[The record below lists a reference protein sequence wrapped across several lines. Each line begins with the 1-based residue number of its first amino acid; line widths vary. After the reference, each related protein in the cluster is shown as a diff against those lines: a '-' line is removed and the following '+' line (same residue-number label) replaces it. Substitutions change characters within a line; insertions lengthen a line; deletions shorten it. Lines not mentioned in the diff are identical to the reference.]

1 MSVAGGL
8 SPGRGHA
15 PRKTIAIE
23 VPVAGIATTV
33 AFGIGIVLV
42 LAAFVGTGGLQLEPS
57 TRVWMGLT
65 LIGGGLCATAA
76 IRAPRTAEQPLY
88 GSFTLLAFAA
98 LAVFTA
104 ASIIWSL
111 TPGDSWIEA
120 NRTVAYLATFAGA
133 IALSRLVPRAWE
145 GVLAGLAAGSFAICS
160 WALLTKIF
168 PGAFAADETFA
179 RLRAPFDYWNA
190 VGLTAAFGILPLLWM
205 GTRRQGNPL
214 VAALAAPAIA
224 LMLVCLLLSYSRGS
238 LLALG
243 LGVAFW
249 FAAVPLRMAGLSVV
263 GLAVIGAGPVIW
275 WSFLQDGLTVDNA
288 PMEARADAG
297 HELGTML
304 VLMVA
309 VVLLASIAAQFVRS
323 ERTPPPGLRRVVV
336 WALAGLA
343 AAAVIGSLAVAATT
357 GGGLGGQISDGWRQ
371 LTDPHAPLPSNS
383 PDRLKETSS
392 VRARYYDEALKV
404 HQLSPWVGVGAGG
417 YAIARTRF
425 RQNAVQVRQ
434 AHGYVPQTLADL
446 GWVGLFLSLA
456 ALFAWLWAAMR
467 VTGLRRRD
475 RGLPFD
481 PERIGMLT
489 LFAAVIAFGVHSA
502 IDWTWFV
509 PANMVAGLVAAGWIA
524 GRTPLR
530 RRLLALPAT
539 ETEAEAREGTRLAA
553 MRSFVRGRP
562 FAAGAA
568 ALLLVTALAA
578 CWTDYQ
584 PVRSAHASDKAYE
597 LLDTGAYEQAA
608 SVAHIAV
615 DRDPLSVDARFDL
628 ATVEQARGQLPAAE
642 EALREA
648 IRLEPGN
655 AETWRRLGRFQLYDL
670 QKPEEALRT
679 LRTALVLDPV
689 SMTSRSDV
697 LLAARQAAGR

>member
-8 SPGRGHA
+8 SPRRGHA
-15 PRKTIAIE
+15 PRRTIAIE
-23 VPVAGIATTV
+23 VPVAGVATTV

-42 LAAFVGTGGLQLEPS
+42 LAAFVGTGGLRLEPT
-57 TRVWMGLT
+57 TRVWIGLT
-65 LIGGGLCATAA
+65 LIGGGLCAAAA

-88 GSFTLLAFAA
+88 GSFTVLAFGA
-98 LAVFTA
+98 LAAFTA

-111 TPGDSWIEA
+111 TPGDSWVET

-133 IALSRLVPRAWE
+133 IALARLVPRAWE
-145 GVLAGLAAGSFAICS
+145 GVLAGLAAGSFAICA

-168 PGAFAADETFA
+168 PGALAPDETFA

-190 VGLTAAFGILPLLWM
+190 VGLTAAFGILPLLWL
-205 GTRRQGNPL
+205 GSRRQGNPL

-224 LMLVCLLLSYSRGS
+224 LMLVALLLSYSRGS

-243 LGVAFW
+243 IGLAFW
-249 FAAVPLRMAGLSVV
+249 FAVVPLRMAGLSVI
-263 GLAVIGAGPVIW
+263 GLAAVGAAPVIW
-275 WSFLQDGLTVDNA
+275 WAFLQDGLTIDNA
-288 PMEARADAG
+288 PMAARVDAG

-304 VLMVA
+304 VLVVA
-309 VVLLASIAAQFVRS
+309 VLLLASIAAQFVRS
-323 ERTPPPGLRRVVV
+323 ERKPPEQLRRVVV

-343 AAAVIGSLAVAATT
+343 AAAVVGSLAVAATT
-357 GGGLGGQISDGWRQ
+357 GAGLGGQISDGWRQ

-404 HQLSPWVGVGAGG
+404 HALSPWVGVGAGG

-446 GWVGLFLSLA
+446 GWVGLALSLA
-456 ALFAWLWAAMR
+456 ALFAWLWTAAR
-467 VTGLRRRD
+467 TTGLRRRD

-509 PANMVAGLVAAGWIA
+509 PANMVSGLVAAGWIA
-524 GRTPLR
+524 GRPPLR
-530 RRLLALPAT
+530 RRLLAVEVADEPA
-539 ETEAEAREGTRLAA
+539 AREGTRLEA

-568 ALLLVTALAA
+568 ALLIVTALAA
-578 CWTDYQ
+578 CWTAYQ
-584 PVRSAHASDKAYE
+584 PIRSAHASDKAYE
-597 LLDTGAYEQAA
+597 LLDQGAYEQAA

-670 QKPEEALRT
+670 QKPEEALKT
-679 LRTALVLDPV
+679 LQTALVLDPV

>member
-8 SPGRGHA
+8 SPNRGHA
-15 PRKTIAIE
+15 PRRTIAIE

-57 TRVWMGLT
+57 TRVWIGLT

-88 GSFTLLAFAA
+88 GALTLLAFGA
-98 LAVFTA
+98 LAAFTA

-111 TPGDSWIEA
+111 TPGDSWVET

-133 IALSRLVPRAWE
+133 IALARLVPRAWE
-145 GVLAGLAAGSFAICS
+145 GVLAGLAAGSFAICA

-168 PGAFAADETFA
+168 PGALAPDETFA

-190 VGLTAAFGILPLLWM
+190 VGLTAAFGILPLLWL
-205 GTRRQGNPL
+205 GSRRQGNPL

-224 LMLVCLLLSYSRGS
+224 LMLVALLLSYSRGS
-238 LLALG
+238 LLALAAG
-243 LGVAFW
+243 LAFW
-249 FAAVPLRMAGLSVV
+249 FAVVPLRTAGLSVI
-263 GLAVIGAGPVIW
+263 GLAAVGAAPVIW
-275 WSFLQDGLTVDNA
+275 WSFLQDGLTIDNA
-288 PMEARADAG
+288 PMEARVDAG

-304 VLMVA
+304 VLVVA
-309 VVLLASIAAQFVRS
+309 VLLLASIAAQFVRS
-323 ERTPPPGLRRVVV
+323 ERTPPPQLRRVVV

-343 AAAVIGSLAVAATT
+343 AAALIGSLVVAATT
-357 GGGLGGQISDGWRQ
+357 GSGLGGQISDGWRQ
-371 LTDPHAPLPSNS
+371 LTDPYAPLPSNS
-383 PDRLKETSS
+383 PDRLKQTSS

-404 HQLSPWVGVGAGG
+404 HKLSPWVGVGAGG

-446 GWVGLFLSLA
+446 GWVGLALSLA
-456 ALFAWLWAAMR
+456 AMFAWLWSAAR
-467 VTGLRRRD
+467 TTGLRRRD

-489 LFAAVIAFGVHSA
+489 LFAAVITFGVHSA

-509 PANMVAGLVAAGWIA
+509 PANMVAGLVAAGWLA
-524 GRTPLR
+524 GRPPLR
-530 RRLLALPAT
+530 TRMLAVDVVD
-539 ETEAEAREGTRLAA
+539 EAPEREGTRMDA

-568 ALLLVTALAA
+568 ALLIVTALVA
-578 CWTDYQ
+578 CWTAYQ
-584 PVRSAHASDKAYE
+584 PVRSEHASNKAYA
-597 LLDTGAYEQAA
+597 LLDQGAYEQAA

-648 IRLEPGN
+648 IHLEPGN

-670 QKPEEALRT
+670 QRPDEALKT
-679 LRTALVLDPV
+679 LQTALVLDPV